1 MSAVLHEFTTE
12 IPEWRPRVKPIDL
25 AEATPEQL
33 DALKVTPSNT
43 KVSDY
48 VLVLAND
55 VETLK
60 VRTPLFNAIMYNKGG
75 LGRAERE
82 IGATAASVVNRC
94 VFCAAVHASRYNQLA
109 KDETL
114 MQRVFADG
122 ERAEL
127 EPRAAAIFNFA
138 TRLSKAPSEA
148 DADDIRQLREAGMS
162 EEEILDLILSASLF
176 GWANRLMHVL
186 GDPVAKTGNDAAE
199 QRNEGR

>member
-1 MSAVLHEFTTE
+1 MSTVIREFTTK
-12 IPEWRPRVKPIDL
+12 IPHWRPRVKPIDL
-25 AEATPEQL
+25 AAATPEQL

-60 VRTPLFNAIMYNKGG
+60 VRTPLFNAIMYNRGG

-82 IGATAASVVNRC
+82 IGATAASVVNHC
-94 VFCAAVHASRYNQLA
+94 IYCAAVHSSRYNQLA
-109 KDETL
+109 KDESV
-114 MQRVFADG
+114 MERIFRDG
-122 ERAEL
+122 EEAEL
-127 EPRAAAIFNFA
+127 DDRQAAIFRFA

-148 DADDIRQLREAGMS
+148 DEADVQALRDAGLDDA
-162 EEEILDLILSASLF
+162 EILDLILSASLF

-186 GDPVAKTGNDAAE
+186 GDPVAH
-199 QRNEGR
+199 EG